1 MQNAAVP
8 LSHLKKMAP
17 TDIEFN
23 NLTYTIPYSGKGT
36 AVIPILQVYRIIRGR
51 NPFTGGSGPL
61 LLIEEA
67 PTVPVDSRLH
77 FDEICCNRCVV
88 DLFLDYIFM
97 IQFLP
102 ASKRLTR

>member
-1 MQNAAVP
+1 
-8 LSHLKKMAP
+8 MAP

-36 AVIPILQVYRIIRGR
+36 VMILIVQVYYIIRGR

-67 PTVPVDSRLH
+67 PTIPVDSRLH
-77 FDEICCNRCVV
+77 FNEICCNRCMVAFI
-88 DLFLDYIFM
+88 LRLITFL
-97 IQFLP
+97 
-102 ASKRLTR
+102 